1 MFPRKKLSALL
12 LTAACATTLTAPVLA
27 DTGDWLTR
35 VRVINV
41 SPDDSS
47 GEVPAV
53 AGSGVS
59 PGTDTTLELDFT
71 YMLTNNLGLELILA
85 TSKHDITG
93 TGTLAG
99 ADVGEVSVLPPTLTL
114 QYHFTPSSN
123 IRPYAGVGVN
133 YTYFYD
139 GELGAALVA
148 NGATD
153 IDYDDSFGLAAQ
165 AGVDFDINKDWFVN
179 LDVKYVQID
188 TTATIT
194 GGALAGNVDVDI
206 NPWIFGVGIGTR
218 F

>member
-1 MFPRKKLSALL
+1 MFPKVNSITALL
-12 LTAACATTLTAPVLA
+12 TIVISNSMVMPAQAEP
-27 DTGDWLTR
+27 GDWLTR

-47 GEVPAV
+47 AEVPGV

-59 PGTDTTLELDFT
+59 PGKDTTLELDFT
-71 YMLTNNLGLELILA
+71 YMISSNLGLELILA
-85 TSKHDITG
+85 TSSHDVSG

-99 ADVGEVSVLPPTLTL
+99 ADVGEVSVIPPTLTL
-114 QYHFTPSSN
+114 QYHFNPSSN
-123 IRPYAGVGVN
+123 IRPYAGLGIN
-133 YTYFYD
+133 YSYFYD
-139 GELGAALVA
+139 GKLGAALIA

-165 AGVDFDINKDWFVN
+165 AGIDFDINQDWFVN
-179 LDVKYVQID
+179 LDVKYVQIE
-188 TTATIT
+188 TTATIS